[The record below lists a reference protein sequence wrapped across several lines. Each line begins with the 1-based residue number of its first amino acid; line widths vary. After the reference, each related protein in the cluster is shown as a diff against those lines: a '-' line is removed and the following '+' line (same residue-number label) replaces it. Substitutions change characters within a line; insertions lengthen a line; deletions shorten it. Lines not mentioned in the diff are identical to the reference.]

1 MTTYLVICV
10 TAFAVSGLT
19 LFSGFGLG
27 TVLMPAFALFFP
39 VPTAIAATAVVH
51 LANNVFKLGLV
62 GRNADWGVVR
72 RFSVPAAV
80 ATIAGASLLVLFA
93 DLPVLASYTFGGQQR
108 EVTAVKAVVGALIIF
123 FAVLELWPWFARL
136 AFPARF
142 LVLGGVLSGFFGGLS
157 GNQGALRSAFLI
169 KAGLGKE
176 AFVGT
181 STVSTVIVDCVRLL
195 VYGVSFQ
202 ASQWAAVKSEVPGLV
217 AAAIISAFVG
227 AYLATRLMK
236 KVTLRFVQL
245 SVAFVMVLVGAG
257 LAAGLL

>member
-1 MTTYLVICV
+1 MSYLVVCL

-51 LANNVFKLGLV
+51 LANNLFKVGLV
-62 GRNADWGVVR
+62 GHHADWGVVS
-72 RFSVPAAV
+72 RFSIPAVLA
-80 ATIAGASLLVLFA
+80 AIAGASLLALFA
-93 DLPVLASYTFGGQQR
+93 DLPVLVSYTFAGQQR
-108 EVTAVKAVVGALIIF
+108 EVSAVKAVIGVLIIL
-123 FAVLELWPWFARL
+123 FAGLELWPWFARL

-142 LVLGGVLSGFFGGLS
+142 LVLGGLLSGFFGGLS
-157 GNQGALRSAFLI
+157 GNQGALRAAFLI

-181 STVSTVIVDCVRLL
+181 GTASTIIVDSVRLV
-195 VYGVSFQ
+195 VYGLSFH
-202 ASQWAAVKSEVPGLV
+202 ASQWAAVKSDIAGLV

-227 AYLATRLMK
+227 AYLAARLLK
-236 KVTLRFVQL
+236 KATLRFVQL
-245 SVAFVMVLVGAG
+245 TVAFVMVIVGAG